1 MFLFSGCRLELGYI
15 LVPPPPWPEPLKR
28 PPPLSPIN
36 VDGLYWGKGRSHL
49 GVDETT
55 SAKDQESPPT
65 FPFQQEL
72 TTGGFSFTGGTLD
85 LDKKRENRDC
95 NGEHDLDWKSIY
107 VRGWATPLKIRYP
120 LLEHRTLTHSRNGF
134 VRLTLRHRPSP
145 RQPVSQPP
153 FRLQQCH
160 QILVIEE

>member
-1 MFLFSGCRLELGYI
+1 MFLFSACRLELGYI
-15 LVPPPPWPEPLKR
+15 LVPPPPWPEPLKW

-36 VDGLYWGKGRSHL
+36 VDGLYWGKGRCHL

-55 SAKDQESPPT
+55 SAKDHESPT

-72 TTGGFSFTGGTLD
+72 TTRGFSFTGGTLD
-85 LDKKRENRDC
+85 LDKKMRKERLQMESTAWVGKN
-95 NGEHDLDWKSIY
+95 SY

-134 VRLTLRHRPSP
+134 VCLTLRHRPSP